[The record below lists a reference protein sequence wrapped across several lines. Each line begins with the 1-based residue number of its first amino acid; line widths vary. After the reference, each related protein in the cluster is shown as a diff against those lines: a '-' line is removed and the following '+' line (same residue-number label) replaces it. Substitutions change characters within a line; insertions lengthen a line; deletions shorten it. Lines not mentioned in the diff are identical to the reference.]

1 MRRLS
6 VLLPLLALM
15 FAGCGVPADSA
26 DTVRGAEQ
34 DPGGTL
40 LTEANFTIKSI
51 LEIDLDTSTAT
62 FPLHKGYGPDGVTPV
77 WFIITEASDF
87 GIAHD
92 LNVNFAPKLANMSIG
107 CPQCVQQ
114 TTLTTSPGNR

>member
-1 MRRLS
+1 
-6 VLLPLLALM
+6 
-15 FAGCGVPADSA
+15 
-26 DTVRGAEQ
+26 
-34 DPGGTL
+34 
-40 LTEANFTIKSI
+40 
-51 LEIDLDTSTAT
+51 
-62 FPLHKGYGPDGVTPV
+62 TPV

-92 LNVNFAPKLANMSIG
+92 LNVNFAPKLVNMSIG